1 MKLFL
6 VIYIAGKIGGTVGP
20 LPTPENPSIGAAMDA
35 CMSHALEYQR
45 QASIAVS
52 TGKDVN
58 GKPIPADQLERIKTL
73 EFRCE
78 YSAKRPKNE
87 Y

>member
-6 VIYIAGKIGGTVGP
+6 VIYMAGKIGGTVGP
-20 LPTPENPSIGAAMDA
+20 LPSTMDA